1 MCSRLR
7 SLGSEHEHKNQ
18 SQRMTAGLSEKTE
31 SATYVKRRKVE
42 SSVPKRFLSF
52 PYRWHRNNLSRSPW
66 YIIFF
71 QKEKKEEKKKERNGK
86 KKRKRGENKRKGEK
100 KEKSIRS
107 GLIGGERK
115 GEWDEIG
122 EIEVTISRER
132 ERERQRSKLKPRFN
146 VSGRE
151 SAYHTRRSQSTN

>member
-1 MCSRLR
+1 MKAPFETPSETFPLFPVPVTPKQSVAF
-7 SLGSEHEHKNQ
+7 SLI
-18 SQRMTAGLSEKTE
+18 
-31 SATYVKRRKVE
+31 YYFF
-42 SSVPKRFLSF
+42 PKR
-52 PYRWHRNNLSRSPW
+52 
-66 YIIFF
+66 
-71 QKEKKEEKKKERNGK
+71 KKEEKKKERNGK
-86 KKRKRGENKRKGEK
+86 KKGKRGKNKRKGEK